1 MAAKKNN
8 PVVAYMLV
16 SQPGIDI
23 EIKDIYL
30 IIIYEIK
37 SKLFFYLILK
47 SKITFM
53 TLKKNNAF
61 IKQPL
66 IMPMRVIIQKL
77 LIF

>member
-37 SKLFFYLILK
+37 SKLFFL
-47 SKITFM
+47 SHFKI
-53 TLKKNNAF
+53 KNN
-61 IKQPL
+61 IYDIEK
-66 IMPMRVIIQKL
+66 K
-77 LIF
+77 

>member
-1 MAAKKNN
+1 M
-8 PVVAYMLV
+8 
-16 SQPGIDI
+16 
-23 EIKDIYL
+23 
-30 IIIYEIK
+30 
-37 SKLFFYLILK
+37 KLKANFFFYLILK